1 MKTRRQRFALP
12 LALALTLASFSVFSA
27 ATPRAAQAAAAPT
40 AQEPQQYGALERGYR
55 TGYSDGFQSG
65 WGDSLKRAPYEFKN
79 KADYQRADRAYIAA
93 YGAREDYRDGY
104 QQGFEVGYE
113 AGFNRGGFDS
123 NVPPGL
129 SRRGASPEGVAD
141 SNGGSRGGRSG
152 DVAESSSD
160 PNDRQAGA
168 QTTGGVSATVG
179 TSPIPGNTV
188 LLVELMNR
196 LSTDVSQ
203 RGDRFE
209 ARVIEPQEFEGA
221 IVGGRLTNVERAG
234 KATGRSQLQL
244 DFDQIRM
251 PGSGNWEQL
260 SAQVVE
266 IVPVG
271 GEGNGE
277 EVDEEGGVRGK
288 STTKE
293 DAIKV
298 GGAAGIGA
306 IIGAI
311 AGGGKGAGI
320 GAVIGGAAGTGAVM
334 TQRGKDIRF
343 EPGQQLRIRTSGR

>member
-1 MKTRRQRFALP
+1 MKTRRQRFAAP
-12 LALALTLASFSVFSA
+12 LALALTLASSSVLSA
-27 ATPRAAQAAAAPT
+27 ATPRAALAAQP
-40 AQEPQQYGALERGYR
+40 AQEQQQYGALERGYR
-55 TGYSDGFQSG
+55 TGYSDGYQSG
-65 WGDSLKRAPYEFKN
+65 WGDSLKRAPAEFQS
-79 KADYQRADRAYIAA
+79 KADYQRADRAYINA

-113 AGFNRGGFDS
+113 TGYRRGGFDS
-123 NVPPGL
+123 SVPQGL
-129 SRRGASPEGVAD
+129 SRRGATPADVAG
-141 SNGGSRGGRSG
+141 NGIGRGGRSGG

-160 PNDRQAGA
+160 PNDVDDSQPGSPSGVR
-168 QTTGGVSATVG
+168 TSGGVSSVPA
-179 TSPIPGNTV
+179 NTV
-188 LLVELMNR
+188 LLVELTNR

-209 ARVIEPQEFEGA
+209 ARVVEPQEFEGA
-221 IVGGRLTNVERAG
+221 TVGGRLTNVQRAG
-234 KATGRSQLQL
+234 KAAGRAQLQL

-251 PGSGNWEQL
+251 PGRNDWEQFN
-260 SAQVVE
+260 AQVVE
-266 IVPVG
+266 VVPVS
-271 GEGNGE
+271 GEESAE
-277 EVDEEGGVRGK
+277 EVDPEGGVRGR

-306 IIGAI
+306 IIGGI

-320 GAVIGGAAGTGAVM
+320 GAIIGGAAGTGAVM

>member
-1 MKTRRQRFALP
+1 MKTRRQRFAAP

-27 ATPRAAQAAAAPT
+27 ATPRATQAAAPP
-40 AQEPQQYGALERGYR
+40 AQEQQYGTLERGYR

-93 YGAREDYRDGY
+93 YGSREDYRDGY

-160 PNDRQAGA
+160 PNDSQSGAQAGA
-168 QTTGGVSATVG
+168 QTTVGVSPVSA
-179 TSPIPGNTV
+179 NTV
-188 LLVELMNR
+188 LLVELTNR

-209 ARVIEPQEFEGA
+209 ARVIEPREFEGA
-221 IVGGRLTNVERAG
+221 IVGGRLTNVQRAG
-234 KATGRSQLQL
+234 KATGRAQLQL

-251 PGSGNWEQL
+251 PGSGNWEQF

-266 IVPVG
+266 VVPVG

-277 EVDEEGGVRGK
+277 EVDPEGGVRGK

-306 IIGAI
+306 IIG
-311 AGGGKGAGI
+311 
-320 GAVIGGAAGTGAVM
+320 GAAGTGAVM
-334 TQRGKDIRF
+334 SQRGEDIRF

>member
-1 MKTRRQRFALP
+1 MKTRRRRFAP
-12 LALALTLASFSVFSA
+12 RLALALVLASFSVFSA
-27 ATPRAAQAAAAPT
+27 ATPRGALAAQPA
-40 AQEPQQYGALERGYR
+40 PQQYGALERGYR
-55 TGYSDGFQSG
+55 TGYSDGYQAG
-65 WGDSLKRAPYEFKN
+65 WGDSLKRAPADYRS
-79 KADYQRADRAYIAA
+79 KADYQRADRAFIAA
-93 YGAREDYRDGY
+93 YGSREDYRDGY

-113 AGFNRGGFDS
+113 SGFNRAGFDS

-129 SRRGASPEGVAD
+129 TRRGATPAD
-141 SNGGSRGGRSG
+141 AADNNGDTRGGRTG

-160 PNDRQAGA
+160 PNDPSPTAGA
-168 QTTGGVSATVG
+168 QTTVG
-179 TSPIPGNTV
+179 TSPVPSNTV
-188 LLVELMNR
+188 LLVELTNR

-221 IVGGRLTNVERAG
+221 IVGGRLTNVQRAG

-244 DFDQIRM
+244 DFDQIRL
-251 PGSGNWEQL
+251 PGSGNWEQFNAQL
-260 SAQVVE
+260 IEVIPVSGEESA
-266 IVPVG
+266 
-271 GEGNGE
+271 E
-277 EVDEEGGVRGK
+277 EVDPEGGVRGK

-334 TQRGKDIRF
+334 SQRGKDIRF
-343 EPGQQLRIRTSGR
+343 EPGQQLRIRTSGK